1 MDVLGTYSGGGS
13 CGIAATNFVELRA
26 GLPIPRW
33 QAEQSSLFRDLILQD
48 LLLYHLIA
56 RGKTTTYSDWVVP
69 CTHILN
75 GEVSLFTDVAVG
87 YNDFN
92 LNQLAPNHPI
102 FDWIQSTAQQPAA
115 FGPHT
120 DVFASEPERSLAV
133 NPKTCSNSNSSSTTD
148 QSANSHVPLPQH
160 DLPIRNHVGHYSR
173 LAEDSASRLKQE
185 AVVDLCSPDVIDLCT
200 PEGTPIR
207 APPSRVPL
215 ISSPHSAAAL
225 S

>member
-1 MDVLGTYSGGGS
+1 MRVRDVRGKTHIPTSDEASEKSRCDAPDLLPILRWAFSGLNRFAPPLQQQSIQSGLMDVQGTYSGGGS

-69 CTHILN
+69 CTHN

-160 DLPIRNHVGHYSR
+160 DLPIRN
-173 LAEDSASRLKQE
+173 Q
-185 AVVDLCSPDVIDLCT
+185 
-200 PEGTPIR
+200 
-207 APPSRVPL
+207 
-215 ISSPHSAAAL
+215 
-225 S
+225 